1 MRRQGLLSTTGLVLM
16 VLIIGLTLHE
26 WEDEVPLRDTGE
38 PTGPALVV
46 EGARARSFGEDGQL
60 RYSLRA
66 EHLERFEDE
75 ARTELRAPDVE
86 MMQGAQHWRVNAE
99 EGTVT
104 GAANDLALRG
114 QVHAERLQGSP
125 LSLDTGELHYFPDQN
140 RMTAPHGAVI
150 RHPGGSTRAGHL
162 EADIGSG
169 ILTLGE
175 QVESRYEVP
184 AS

>member
-1 MRRQGLLSTTGLVLM
+1 MRRQGLLSTTGLILI
-16 VLIIGLTLHE
+16 VLIIGLTMHE
-26 WEDEVPLRDTGE
+26 WEDQVPLRDTGAPE
-38 PTGPALVV
+38 GPALVV

-60 RYSLRA
+60 RYTLQAAR
-66 EHLERFEDE
+66 LERFEDQ
-75 ARTELRAPDVE
+75 ARTELRSPDVE
-86 MMQGAQHWRVNAE
+86 MIQGAQRWRVRAD

-104 GAANDLALRG
+104 GPANDLVLRG
-114 QVHAERLQGSP
+114 GVHAERLQGSP
-125 LSLDTGELHYFPDQN
+125 LSLDTGKLHYLPDHN
-140 RMTAPHGAVI
+140 RVKAPHGAVI
-150 RHPGGSTRAGHL
+150 RHPGGRTRAGYL